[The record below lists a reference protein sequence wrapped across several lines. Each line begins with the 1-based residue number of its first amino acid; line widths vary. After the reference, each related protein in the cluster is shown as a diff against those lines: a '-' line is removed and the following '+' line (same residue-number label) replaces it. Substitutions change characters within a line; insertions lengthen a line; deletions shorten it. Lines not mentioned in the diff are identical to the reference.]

1 MDRQAIRAPLELREA
16 GQLII
21 RKEDLASDGHAC
33 GRANCVALCRGM
45 ASTPPL
51 VPVSQVIFPCWR
63 ILTLET
69 ESILIGWVTFRV
81 FFFFGGGD
89 ALKFGPLC
97 ASASQ
102 NMLSYGEGRL
112 ELNNGCTGICLND
125 KCVIQ
130 LPHLVG
136 VGSCLE
142 AHAHR
147 TP

>member
-1 MDRQAIRAPLELREA
+1 MLEDFNLGNRVHTDWM
-16 GQLII
+16 GDIQ
-21 RKEDLASDGHAC
+21 
-33 GRANCVALCRGM
+33 
-45 ASTPPL
+45 
-51 VPVSQVIFPCWR
+51 
-63 ILTLET
+63 
-69 ESILIGWVTFRV
+69 V
-81 FFFFGGGD
+81 FFSFFRWGD

-125 KCVIQ
+125 KCVMQ

-136 VGSCLE
+136 VGSNVE

-147 TP
+147 TPTHFLRDFRDEYKSE